1 MHGNARSRYWMRSF
15 EAILNLSF
23 FTATPKIDHTRAK
36 KKGRNQSSIILN
48 VRRKN
53 ITVGKKKSRK
63 IEDRNETKLESIDR
77 RIIRRRYRYT
87 WADSSIRLGAGGTI
101 PGEISAARNTQL
113 ALSPRGEL
121 CFPFQSVRCIF
132 FSFHLQTIDAVIT
145 GWAPEAEKI
154 FARSRSDNPTLPSPD
169 LPCFLIPPAVPPPPP
184 PDRSVA
190 TGVGPRFARQDER
203 RIGGEQW
210 DDEFRPEVR
219 GRKK

>member
-1 MHGNARSRYWMRSF
+1 M
-15 EAILNLSF
+15 E
-23 FTATPKIDHTRAK
+23 K
-36 KKGRNQSSIILN
+36 
-48 VRRKN
+48 
-53 ITVGKKKSRK
+53 K
-63 IEDRNETKLESIDR
+63 IEKNRRSKRNETKLESIDR

-203 RIGGEQW
+203 RIGGEQ
-210 DDEFRPEVR
+210 
-219 GRKK
+219 